1 MRRQKRFYMISDSDL
16 ERIGKAIE
24 AEFPGVTAH
33 YRRESDH
40 DFVRGIGLQLNGR
53 YCGFRIHPSTH
64 EESLVLELARWCRS
78 QEDQPLVIR
87 LWG

>member
-1 MRRQKRFYMISDSDL
+1 MISDSDL

-24 AEFPGVTAH
+24 AEFPGVKAH
-33 YRRESDH
+33 FRRESVH
-40 DFVRGIGLQLNGR
+40 QFIRGIGLEIGDRRHGWIVDDDQDEKSFLEQLR
-53 YCGFRIHPSTH
+53 
-64 EESLVLELARWCRS
+64 RWCLS